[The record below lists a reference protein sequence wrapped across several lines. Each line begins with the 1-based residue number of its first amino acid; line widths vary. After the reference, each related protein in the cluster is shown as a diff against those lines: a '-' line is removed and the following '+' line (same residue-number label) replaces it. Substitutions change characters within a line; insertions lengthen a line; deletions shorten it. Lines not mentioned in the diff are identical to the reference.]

1 MQAVQRM
8 LRSARTADRMNL
20 DAATL
25 LARQAEARFERRR
38 ALLRTGA
45 GVGAL
50 LLSERL
56 LVGCGA
62 SGGGA
67 DGESDGGVGGG
78 GGAGGGSG
86 GGGGGGVTSVA
97 VIGAGLAG
105 LHCALRLEQAGVGV
119 RLYDAA
125 SRVGGRILSARDAF
139 SDGLVAELGAEF
151 IDADHT
157 TMHTLADEFGL
168 TLDDLLESAPV
179 GQTAVSYSFG
189 GRFLTEAELV
199 DALRSTVG
207 KMAGSI
213 LTAYPDGLAGDE
225 DTNEFAR
232 LDAMSLADYLEREI
246 VADRLAASILR
257 TAAVSEFGRD
267 AEELSPWN
275 LLWLVD
281 PDAPADFTLFDEE
294 SERYHLRGG
303 NDALTSAMAA
313 ALGTSPLL
321 EHRLTGL
328 KRLADGRIEVRFDQ
342 NGTPVTGAFEQVVL
356 ALPYTQ
362 LRKLPQAELAA
373 VVDAEEAK
381 IIAELG
387 YGLNSKFMMGFRSR
401 VWAVDHGRSGTTLT
415 DTGGQMF
422 WDSAR
427 GQDSLLGIL
436 TNYVGGARAL
446 ALGDGTPE
454 SQAVAVLAELEPM
467 YAGVTPAYFPDSA
480 VRAHWPTMPGV
491 EGSFACFTPGQAA
504 FSGRIGRPAADG
516 ALFFAGEH
524 VSEAAQGY
532 MEGAAQSGAAAA
544 QAVLAARGVSP
555 SESLSALTSRVAGR
569 RGRRR

>member
-1 MQAVQRM
+1 M
-8 LRSARTADRMNL
+8 
-20 DAATL
+20 
-25 LARQAEARFERRR
+25 
-38 ALLRTGA
+38 
-45 GVGAL
+45 
-50 LLSERL
+50 
-56 LVGCGA
+56 
-62 SGGGA
+62 
-67 DGESDGGVGGG
+67 
-78 GGAGGGSG
+78 
-86 GGGGGGVTSVA
+86 
-97 VIGAGLAG
+97 
-105 LHCALRLEQAGVGV
+105 

-125 SRVGGRILSARDAF
+125 ARVGGRILSARDAF
-139 SDGLVAELGAEF
+139 SDRLIAELGAEF
-151 IDADHT
+151 VDADHVT
-157 TMHTLADEFGL
+157 LHTLADEFGL
-168 TLDDLLESAPV
+168 TMTDLLEAGPAGQAPV
-179 GQTAVSYSFG
+179 SFSFG
-189 GRFLTEAELV
+189 GRFLTEAEIA

-207 KMAGSI
+207 KMAGSV
-213 LTAYPDGLAGDE
+213 LTAYPDGPAGDA
-225 DTNEFAR
+225 DPAEFAR
-232 LDAMSLADYLEREI
+232 LDAMNLAEYLEREI

-281 PDAPADFTLFDEE
+281 PDAPGDFALFDED

-303 NDALTSAMAA
+303 NDALTTAMAA
-313 ALGTSPLL
+313 ALSTPPLL

-328 KRLADGRIEVRFDQ
+328 KRQADGRVEVRLDQ
-342 NGTPVTGAFEQVVL
+342 NGTPVSAAYEQVVL
-356 ALPYTQ
+356 ALPYSQ
-362 LRKLPQAELAA
+362 LRKLPAA
-373 VVDAEEAK
+373 DLRALVDAEEAR

-446 ALGDGTPE
+446 ALGDGDAE
-454 SQAVAVLAELEPM
+454 SQVAAVLAELEPM
-467 YAGVTPAYFPDSA
+467 YAGVTEAYFPGSA
-480 VRAHWPTMPGV
+480 VRRHWPTVPEV